1 MDSKNEL
8 FEVEFTDK
16 CIEDMEEIYEY
27 IANNLKENN
36 SAKRLMTEV
45 MDKVLNLKNTPELYM
60 KIGKKDKLKRE
71 YYRMVVK
78 NYIILYTVDF
88 DNKKVYISQ
97 MIYGKRNYLKQKRI
111 TGGSKMYDVIVI
123 GSGPAGI
130 TAAIYSKRRN
140 LSILV
145 ISKGNGT
152 LQKAEKIDNYYGFE
166 NGISGKELY
175 VNGIKQAKNLG
186 IDFIEDE
193 VINIE
198 YINQFTI
205 ETVNSKY
212 EAKAVIL
219 ATGVSRNVPNIKG
232 IKEFE
237 GKGVSYCAVCD
248 SFFYKGKDV
257 AVLGDGNYA
266 IHEFETLKP
275 IASSVTILTN
285 GNTMVENRDSSIEVN
300 SKKIREFRGDTKL
313 EKVEFEDN
321 TIQNLNG
328 VFIAMGTASSS
339 DLARKIG
346 ARIENNNIVVNEN
359 METTV
364 PGLFACGDCT
374 GGLLQISKAVY
385 EGAKAGLAVLK

>member
-1 MDSKNEL
+1 
-8 FEVEFTDK
+8 
-16 CIEDMEEIYEY
+16 
-27 IANNLKENN
+27 
-36 SAKRLMTEV
+36 
-45 MDKVLNLKNTPELYM
+45 
-60 KIGKKDKLKRE
+60 
-71 YYRMVVK
+71 
-78 NYIILYTVDF
+78 
-88 DNKKVYISQ
+88 
-97 MIYGKRNYLKQKRI
+97 
-111 TGGSKMYDVIVI
+111 MYDVIVI

-130 TAAIYSKRRN
+130 TAAIYAKRRN

-145 ISKGNGT
+145 ISKGNGA

-175 VNGIKQAKNLG
+175 ENGIKQAKNLG

-198 YINQFTI
+198 YINQFTV

-275 IASSVTILTN
+275 VASSVTILTN
-285 GNTMVENRDSSIEVN
+285 GNAMVENRDSSIEVN
-300 SKKIREFRGDTKL
+300 NKKIREFRGNTKL
-313 EKVEFEDN
+313 EEVEFEDN
-321 TIQNLNG
+321 TIQYLNG

-385 EGAKAGLAVLK
+385 EGAKAGLAVLKNN

>member
-1 MDSKNEL
+1 
-8 FEVEFTDK
+8 
-16 CIEDMEEIYEY
+16 
-27 IANNLKENN
+27 
-36 SAKRLMTEV
+36 
-45 MDKVLNLKNTPELYM
+45 
-60 KIGKKDKLKRE
+60 
-71 YYRMVVK
+71 
-78 NYIILYTVDF
+78 
-88 DNKKVYISQ
+88 
-97 MIYGKRNYLKQKRI
+97 
-111 TGGSKMYDVIVI
+111 MYDVIVI

-130 TAAIYSKRRN
+130 TAAIYAKRRN

-275 IASSVTILTN
+275 VASSVTILTN
-285 GNTMVENRDSSIEVN
+285 GNAMIENRDSSIEVN

-313 EKVEFEDN
+313 EEVEFEDN

-346 ARIENNNIVVNEN
+346 ARIENNNIIVNEN

>member
-1 MDSKNEL
+1 
-8 FEVEFTDK
+8 
-16 CIEDMEEIYEY
+16 
-27 IANNLKENN
+27 
-36 SAKRLMTEV
+36 
-45 MDKVLNLKNTPELYM
+45 
-60 KIGKKDKLKRE
+60 
-71 YYRMVVK
+71 
-78 NYIILYTVDF
+78 
-88 DNKKVYISQ
+88 
-97 MIYGKRNYLKQKRI
+97 
-111 TGGSKMYDVIVI
+111 MYDVIVI

-130 TAAIYSKRRN
+130 TAAIYAKRRN

-145 ISKGNGT
+145 ISKGISA

-175 VNGIKQAKNLG
+175 ENGIKQAKNLG

-193 VINIE
+193 IINIE
-198 YINQFTI
+198 YINQFTV

-275 IASSVTILTN
+275 VASSVTILTN
-285 GNTMVENRDSSIEVN
+285 GNTMIENRDSSIEVN

-313 EKVEFEDN
+313 EEVEFEDN

-385 EGAKAGLAVLK
+385 EGAKAGLAVLKNN

>member
-1 MDSKNEL
+1 
-8 FEVEFTDK
+8 
-16 CIEDMEEIYEY
+16 
-27 IANNLKENN
+27 
-36 SAKRLMTEV
+36 
-45 MDKVLNLKNTPELYM
+45 
-60 KIGKKDKLKRE
+60 
-71 YYRMVVK
+71 
-78 NYIILYTVDF
+78 
-88 DNKKVYISQ
+88 
-97 MIYGKRNYLKQKRI
+97 
-111 TGGSKMYDVIVI
+111 MYDVIVI

-130 TAAIYSKRRN
+130 TAAIYAKRRN

-145 ISKGNGT
+145 ISKGNGA

-175 VNGIKQAKNLG
+175 ENGIKQAKNLG

-198 YINQFTI
+198 YINQFTV

-212 EAKAVIL
+212 EAKAVVL
-219 ATGVSRNVPNIKG
+219 ATGVSRNIPNIKG

>member
-1 MDSKNEL
+1 
-8 FEVEFTDK
+8 
-16 CIEDMEEIYEY
+16 
-27 IANNLKENN
+27 
-36 SAKRLMTEV
+36 
-45 MDKVLNLKNTPELYM
+45 
-60 KIGKKDKLKRE
+60 
-71 YYRMVVK
+71 
-78 NYIILYTVDF
+78 
-88 DNKKVYISQ
+88 
-97 MIYGKRNYLKQKRI
+97 
-111 TGGSKMYDVIVI
+111 MYDVIVI

-130 TAAIYSKRRN
+130 TAAIYAKRRN

-145 ISKGNGT
+145 ISKGISA

-193 VINIE
+193 IINIE
-198 YINQFTI
+198 YINQFII

-313 EKVEFEDN
+313 EEVEFEDN

-385 EGAKAGLAVLK
+385 EGAKAGLAVLKNN

>member
-1 MDSKNEL
+1 
-8 FEVEFTDK
+8 
-16 CIEDMEEIYEY
+16 
-27 IANNLKENN
+27 
-36 SAKRLMTEV
+36 
-45 MDKVLNLKNTPELYM
+45 
-60 KIGKKDKLKRE
+60 
-71 YYRMVVK
+71 
-78 NYIILYTVDF
+78 
-88 DNKKVYISQ
+88 
-97 MIYGKRNYLKQKRI
+97 
-111 TGGSKMYDVIVI
+111 MYDVIVI

-130 TAAIYSKRRN
+130 TAAIYAKRRS

-145 ISKGNGT
+145 ISKGMGA

-175 VNGIKQAKNLG
+175 ENGIKQAKNLG

-193 VINIE
+193 IINIE
-198 YINQFTI
+198 YINQFTV

-237 GKGVSYCAVCD
+237 GKGVSYCVVCD

-285 GNTMVENRDSSIEVN
+285 GNAMVENRDSSIEVN

-313 EKVEFEDN
+313 EEVEFEDN

>member
-1 MDSKNEL
+1 
-8 FEVEFTDK
+8 
-16 CIEDMEEIYEY
+16 
-27 IANNLKENN
+27 
-36 SAKRLMTEV
+36 
-45 MDKVLNLKNTPELYM
+45 
-60 KIGKKDKLKRE
+60 
-71 YYRMVVK
+71 
-78 NYIILYTVDF
+78 
-88 DNKKVYISQ
+88 
-97 MIYGKRNYLKQKRI
+97 
-111 TGGSKMYDVIVI
+111 MYDVIVI

-130 TAAIYSKRRN
+130 TAAIYAKRRN

-145 ISKGNGT
+145 ISKGIGA
-152 LQKAEKIDNYYGFE
+152 LQKTEKIDNYYGFE
-166 NGISGKELY
+166 SGISGKELY
-175 VNGIKQAKNLG
+175 ENGVKQAKNLG

-285 GNTMVENRDSSIEVN
+285 GNAMVENRNSSIEVN
-300 SKKIREFRGDTKL
+300 NKKIREFRGDTKL
-313 EKVEFEDN
+313 EEVEFEDN

-346 ARIENNNIVVNEN
+346 ARIENNNIIVNEN

-385 EGAKAGLAVLK
+385 EGAKAGLSVLKNN

>member
-1 MDSKNEL
+1 
-8 FEVEFTDK
+8 
-16 CIEDMEEIYEY
+16 
-27 IANNLKENN
+27 
-36 SAKRLMTEV
+36 
-45 MDKVLNLKNTPELYM
+45 
-60 KIGKKDKLKRE
+60 
-71 YYRMVVK
+71 
-78 NYIILYTVDF
+78 
-88 DNKKVYISQ
+88 
-97 MIYGKRNYLKQKRI
+97 
-111 TGGSKMYDVIVI
+111 MYDVIVI

-130 TAAIYSKRRN
+130 TAAIYAKRRN

-166 NGISGKELY
+166 NGIAGKELY

-364 PGLFACGDCT
+364 PSLFACGDCT

>member
-1 MDSKNEL
+1 
-8 FEVEFTDK
+8 
-16 CIEDMEEIYEY
+16 
-27 IANNLKENN
+27 
-36 SAKRLMTEV
+36 
-45 MDKVLNLKNTPELYM
+45 
-60 KIGKKDKLKRE
+60 
-71 YYRMVVK
+71 
-78 NYIILYTVDF
+78 
-88 DNKKVYISQ
+88 
-97 MIYGKRNYLKQKRI
+97 
-111 TGGSKMYDVIVI
+111 MYDVIVI

-130 TAAIYSKRRN
+130 TAAIYAKRKN

-145 ISKGNGT
+145 ISKGIGT

-205 ETVNSKY
+205 ESVNSKY

-313 EKVEFEDN
+313 EEVEFEDN

-346 ARIENNNIVVNEN
+346 ARIENNNIIVNEN

-385 EGAKAGLAVLK
+385 EGAKAGLAVLKNN

>member
-1 MDSKNEL
+1 
-8 FEVEFTDK
+8 
-16 CIEDMEEIYEY
+16 
-27 IANNLKENN
+27 
-36 SAKRLMTEV
+36 
-45 MDKVLNLKNTPELYM
+45 
-60 KIGKKDKLKRE
+60 
-71 YYRMVVK
+71 
-78 NYIILYTVDF
+78 
-88 DNKKVYISQ
+88 
-97 MIYGKRNYLKQKRI
+97 
-111 TGGSKMYDVIVI
+111 MYDVIVI

-152 LQKAEKIDNYYGFE
+152 LQKAEKIDNYYVFE

-364 PGLFACGDCT
+364 PSLFACGDCT

>member
-1 MDSKNEL
+1 
-8 FEVEFTDK
+8 
-16 CIEDMEEIYEY
+16 
-27 IANNLKENN
+27 
-36 SAKRLMTEV
+36 
-45 MDKVLNLKNTPELYM
+45 
-60 KIGKKDKLKRE
+60 
-71 YYRMVVK
+71 
-78 NYIILYTVDF
+78 
-88 DNKKVYISQ
+88 
-97 MIYGKRNYLKQKRI
+97 
-111 TGGSKMYDVIVI
+111 MYDVIVI

-130 TAAIYSKRRN
+130 TAAIYAKRRS

-145 ISKGNGT
+145 ISKGMGA

-175 VNGIKQAKNLG
+175 ENGIKQAKNLG

-198 YINQFTI
+198 YINKFTI

-285 GNTMVENRDSSIEVN
+285 GNAMVENRDSSIEVN
-300 SKKIREFRGDTKL
+300 NKKIREFRGNTKL
-313 EKVEFEDN
+313 EEVEFEDN

-346 ARIENNNIVVNEN
+346 ARIENNNIIVNEN

-385 EGAKAGLAVLK
+385 EGAKAGLAVLKNN

>member
-1 MDSKNEL
+1 
-8 FEVEFTDK
+8 
-16 CIEDMEEIYEY
+16 
-27 IANNLKENN
+27 
-36 SAKRLMTEV
+36 
-45 MDKVLNLKNTPELYM
+45 
-60 KIGKKDKLKRE
+60 
-71 YYRMVVK
+71 
-78 NYIILYTVDF
+78 
-88 DNKKVYISQ
+88 
-97 MIYGKRNYLKQKRI
+97 
-111 TGGSKMYDVIVI
+111 MYDVIVI

-175 VNGIKQAKNLG
+175 INGIKQAKNLG

-364 PGLFACGDCT
+364 PSLFACGDCT

>member
-1 MDSKNEL
+1 
-8 FEVEFTDK
+8 
-16 CIEDMEEIYEY
+16 
-27 IANNLKENN
+27 
-36 SAKRLMTEV
+36 
-45 MDKVLNLKNTPELYM
+45 
-60 KIGKKDKLKRE
+60 
-71 YYRMVVK
+71 
-78 NYIILYTVDF
+78 
-88 DNKKVYISQ
+88 
-97 MIYGKRNYLKQKRI
+97 
-111 TGGSKMYDVIVI
+111 MYDVIVI

-130 TAAIYSKRRN
+130 TAAIYAKRRN

-145 ISKGNGT
+145 ISKGIGA
-152 LQKAEKIDNYYGFE
+152 LQKTEKIDNYYGFE
-166 NGISGKELY
+166 SGISGKELY
-175 VNGIKQAKNLG
+175 ENGIKQAKNLG

-285 GNTMVENRDSSIEVN
+285 GNAMVENRDSSIEVN
-300 SKKIREFRGDTKL
+300 NKKIREFRGDTKL

-321 TIQNLNG
+321 TIQYLNG

-339 DLARKIG
+339 DIARKIG
-346 ARIENNNIVVNEN
+346 ARIENNNIIINEN

-385 EGAKAGLAVLK
+385 EGAKAGLAVLKNN

>member
-1 MDSKNEL
+1 
-8 FEVEFTDK
+8 
-16 CIEDMEEIYEY
+16 
-27 IANNLKENN
+27 
-36 SAKRLMTEV
+36 
-45 MDKVLNLKNTPELYM
+45 
-60 KIGKKDKLKRE
+60 
-71 YYRMVVK
+71 
-78 NYIILYTVDF
+78 
-88 DNKKVYISQ
+88 
-97 MIYGKRNYLKQKRI
+97 
-111 TGGSKMYDVIVI
+111 MYDVIVI

-130 TAAIYSKRRN
+130 TAAIYAKRRN

-145 ISKGNGT
+145 ISKGNGA

-175 VNGIKQAKNLG
+175 ENGIKQAKNLG

-198 YINQFTI
+198 YINQFTV

-212 EAKAVIL
+212 EAKAVVL
-219 ATGVSRNVPNIKG
+219 ATGVSRNIPNIKG

-364 PGLFACGDCT
+364 PSLFACGDCT
-374 GGLLQISKAVY
+374 GGLLQISKAIY
-385 EGAKAGLAVLK
+385 EGTKAGLAVLK

>member
-1 MDSKNEL
+1 
-8 FEVEFTDK
+8 
-16 CIEDMEEIYEY
+16 
-27 IANNLKENN
+27 
-36 SAKRLMTEV
+36 
-45 MDKVLNLKNTPELYM
+45 
-60 KIGKKDKLKRE
+60 
-71 YYRMVVK
+71 
-78 NYIILYTVDF
+78 
-88 DNKKVYISQ
+88 
-97 MIYGKRNYLKQKRI
+97 
-111 TGGSKMYDVIVI
+111 MYDVIVI

-130 TAAIYSKRRN
+130 TAAIYAKRRK

-145 ISKGNGT
+145 ISKGNGA
-152 LQKAEKIDNYYGFE
+152 LQKTEKIDNYYGFE
-166 NGISGKELY
+166 NGISGEELY
-175 VNGIKQAKNLG
+175 ENGIKQAKNLG

-193 VINIE
+193 VINIK
-198 YINQFTI
+198 YINQFTV

-248 SFFYKGKDV
+248 SFFYKDKDV

-275 IASSVTILTN
+275 VASSVTILTN

-313 EKVEFEDN
+313 EEVEFEDN

-346 ARIENNNIVVNEN
+346 ARIENNNIIVNEN

-385 EGAKAGLAVLK
+385 EGAKAGLAVLKKN

>member
-1 MDSKNEL
+1 
-8 FEVEFTDK
+8 
-16 CIEDMEEIYEY
+16 
-27 IANNLKENN
+27 
-36 SAKRLMTEV
+36 
-45 MDKVLNLKNTPELYM
+45 
-60 KIGKKDKLKRE
+60 
-71 YYRMVVK
+71 
-78 NYIILYTVDF
+78 
-88 DNKKVYISQ
+88 
-97 MIYGKRNYLKQKRI
+97 
-111 TGGSKMYDVIVI
+111 MYDVIVI

-175 VNGIKQAKNLG
+175 ENGIKQAKNLG

-364 PGLFACGDCT
+364 PSLFACGDCT

>member
-1 MDSKNEL
+1 
-8 FEVEFTDK
+8 
-16 CIEDMEEIYEY
+16 
-27 IANNLKENN
+27 
-36 SAKRLMTEV
+36 
-45 MDKVLNLKNTPELYM
+45 
-60 KIGKKDKLKRE
+60 
-71 YYRMVVK
+71 
-78 NYIILYTVDF
+78 
-88 DNKKVYISQ
+88 
-97 MIYGKRNYLKQKRI
+97 
-111 TGGSKMYDVIVI
+111 MYDVIVI

-130 TAAIYSKRRN
+130 TAAIYAKRKN

-145 ISKGNGT
+145 ISKGIGT

-300 SKKIREFRGDTKL
+300 SKKIREFRGNTKL
-313 EKVEFEDN
+313 EEVEFEDN

-328 VFIAMGTASSS
+328 VFIAMGIASSS

-346 ARIENNNIVVNEN
+346 ARIENNNIIVNEN

-385 EGAKAGLAVLK
+385 EGAKAGLAVLKNN

>member
-1 MDSKNEL
+1 
-8 FEVEFTDK
+8 
-16 CIEDMEEIYEY
+16 
-27 IANNLKENN
+27 
-36 SAKRLMTEV
+36 
-45 MDKVLNLKNTPELYM
+45 
-60 KIGKKDKLKRE
+60 
-71 YYRMVVK
+71 
-78 NYIILYTVDF
+78 
-88 DNKKVYISQ
+88 
-97 MIYGKRNYLKQKRI
+97 
-111 TGGSKMYDVIVI
+111 MYDVIVI

-130 TAAIYSKRRN
+130 TAAIYAKRRS

-145 ISKGNGT
+145 ISKGMGA

-175 VNGIKQAKNLG
+175 ENGIKQAKNLG

-313 EKVEFEDN
+313 EEVEFEDN

-346 ARIENNNIVVNEN
+346 ARIENNNIIVNKN

-385 EGAKAGLAVLK
+385 EGAKAGLAVLKNN

>member
-1 MDSKNEL
+1 
-8 FEVEFTDK
+8 
-16 CIEDMEEIYEY
+16 
-27 IANNLKENN
+27 
-36 SAKRLMTEV
+36 
-45 MDKVLNLKNTPELYM
+45 
-60 KIGKKDKLKRE
+60 
-71 YYRMVVK
+71 
-78 NYIILYTVDF
+78 
-88 DNKKVYISQ
+88 
-97 MIYGKRNYLKQKRI
+97 
-111 TGGSKMYDVIVI
+111 MYDVIVI

-130 TAAIYSKRRN
+130 TAAIYAKRKN

-145 ISKGNGT
+145 ISKGIGT

-313 EKVEFEDN
+313 EEVEFEDN

-364 PGLFACGDCT
+364 PSLFACGDCT

-385 EGAKAGLAVLK
+385 EGAKAGLAVLKNN

>member
-1 MDSKNEL
+1 
-8 FEVEFTDK
+8 
-16 CIEDMEEIYEY
+16 
-27 IANNLKENN
+27 
-36 SAKRLMTEV
+36 
-45 MDKVLNLKNTPELYM
+45 
-60 KIGKKDKLKRE
+60 
-71 YYRMVVK
+71 
-78 NYIILYTVDF
+78 
-88 DNKKVYISQ
+88 
-97 MIYGKRNYLKQKRI
+97 
-111 TGGSKMYDVIVI
+111 MYDVIIV
-123 GSGPAGI
+123 GAGPAGI
-130 TAAIYSKRRN
+130 SAGLYAKRAGMSVLILYYGESN
-140 LSILV
+140 LD
-145 ISKGNGT
+145 
-152 LQKAEKIDNYYGFE
+152 KAHKIDNYYGFE
-166 NGISGKELY
+166 SGISGKELY
-175 VNGIKQAKNLG
+175 ENGVKQAKNLG

-285 GNTMVENRDSSIEVN
+285 GNAMVENRNSSIEVN
-300 SKKIREFRGDTKL
+300 NKKIREFRGDTKL
-313 EKVEFEDN
+313 EEVEFEDN

-346 ARIENNNIVVNEN
+346 ARIENNNIIVNEN

-385 EGAKAGLAVLK
+385 EGAKAGLAVLKNN

>member
-1 MDSKNEL
+1 
-8 FEVEFTDK
+8 
-16 CIEDMEEIYEY
+16 
-27 IANNLKENN
+27 
-36 SAKRLMTEV
+36 
-45 MDKVLNLKNTPELYM
+45 
-60 KIGKKDKLKRE
+60 
-71 YYRMVVK
+71 
-78 NYIILYTVDF
+78 
-88 DNKKVYISQ
+88 
-97 MIYGKRNYLKQKRI
+97 
-111 TGGSKMYDVIVI
+111 MYDVIVI

-130 TAAIYSKRRN
+130 TAAIYAKRRN

-145 ISKGNGT
+145 ISKGIGA
-152 LQKAEKIDNYYGFE
+152 LQKTEKIDNYYGFE
-166 NGISGKELY
+166 SGISGKELY
-175 VNGIKQAKNLG
+175 ENGIKQAKNLG

-285 GNTMVENRDSSIEVN
+285 GNAMVENRDSSIEVN
-300 SKKIREFRGDTKL
+300 NKKIREFRGDTKL

-321 TIQNLNG
+321 TIQYLNG

-346 ARIENNNIVVNEN
+346 ARIENNNIIINEN

-385 EGAKAGLAVLK
+385 EGAKAGLAVLKNN

>member
-1 MDSKNEL
+1 
-8 FEVEFTDK
+8 
-16 CIEDMEEIYEY
+16 
-27 IANNLKENN
+27 
-36 SAKRLMTEV
+36 
-45 MDKVLNLKNTPELYM
+45 
-60 KIGKKDKLKRE
+60 
-71 YYRMVVK
+71 
-78 NYIILYTVDF
+78 
-88 DNKKVYISQ
+88 
-97 MIYGKRNYLKQKRI
+97 
-111 TGGSKMYDVIVI
+111 MYDVIVI

-130 TAAIYSKRRN
+130 TAAIYAKRRN

-275 IASSVTILTN
+275 VASSVTILTN

-313 EKVEFEDN
+313 EEVEFEDN
-321 TIQNLNG
+321 TIQSLNG

-346 ARIENNNIVVNEN
+346 ARIENNNIIVNEN

>member
-1 MDSKNEL
+1 
-8 FEVEFTDK
+8 
-16 CIEDMEEIYEY
+16 
-27 IANNLKENN
+27 
-36 SAKRLMTEV
+36 
-45 MDKVLNLKNTPELYM
+45 
-60 KIGKKDKLKRE
+60 
-71 YYRMVVK
+71 
-78 NYIILYTVDF
+78 
-88 DNKKVYISQ
+88 
-97 MIYGKRNYLKQKRI
+97 
-111 TGGSKMYDVIVI
+111 MYDVIVI

-130 TAAIYSKRRN
+130 TAAIYAKRRK

-145 ISKGNGT
+145 ISKGNGA
-152 LQKAEKIDNYYGFE
+152 LQKTEKIDNYYGFE
-166 NGISGKELY
+166 NGISGEELY
-175 VNGIKQAKNLG
+175 ENGIKQAKNLG

-193 VINIE
+193 VINIK
-198 YINQFTI
+198 YINQFTV

-212 EAKAVIL
+212 EAKTVIL

-248 SFFYKGKDV
+248 SFFYKDKDV

-275 IASSVTILTN
+275 VASSVTILTN
-285 GNTMVENRDSSIEVN
+285 GNTMVENRESSIEVN

-313 EKVEFEDN
+313 EEVEFEDN
-321 TIQNLNG
+321 TIQSLNG

-346 ARIENNNIVVNEN
+346 ARIENNNIIVNES

-385 EGAKAGLAVLK
+385 EGAKAGLAVLKKN

>member
-1 MDSKNEL
+1 
-8 FEVEFTDK
+8 
-16 CIEDMEEIYEY
+16 
-27 IANNLKENN
+27 
-36 SAKRLMTEV
+36 
-45 MDKVLNLKNTPELYM
+45 
-60 KIGKKDKLKRE
+60 
-71 YYRMVVK
+71 
-78 NYIILYTVDF
+78 
-88 DNKKVYISQ
+88 
-97 MIYGKRNYLKQKRI
+97 
-111 TGGSKMYDVIVI
+111 MYDVIVI

-130 TAAIYSKRRN
+130 TAAIYAKRRS

-145 ISKGNGT
+145 ISKGMGA

-175 VNGIKQAKNLG
+175 ENGIKQAKNLG

-198 YINQFTI
+198 YINQFTV

-275 IASSVTILTN
+275 VASSVTILTN

-321 TIQNLNG
+321 TTQNLNG

-346 ARIENNNIVVNEN
+346 ARIENNNIIVNEN

>member
-1 MDSKNEL
+1 
-8 FEVEFTDK
+8 
-16 CIEDMEEIYEY
+16 
-27 IANNLKENN
+27 
-36 SAKRLMTEV
+36 
-45 MDKVLNLKNTPELYM
+45 
-60 KIGKKDKLKRE
+60 
-71 YYRMVVK
+71 
-78 NYIILYTVDF
+78 
-88 DNKKVYISQ
+88 
-97 MIYGKRNYLKQKRI
+97 
-111 TGGSKMYDVIVI
+111 MYDVIVI

-130 TAAIYSKRRN
+130 TAAIYAKRRN

-198 YINQFTI
+198 YINQFTV

-219 ATGVSRNVPNIKG
+219 ATGVSRNIPNIKG

-313 EKVEFEDN
+313 EEVEFEDN

-346 ARIENNNIVVNEN
+346 ARIENNNIIVSEN

-385 EGAKAGLAVLK
+385 EGAKAGLAVLKN

>member
-1 MDSKNEL
+1 
-8 FEVEFTDK
+8 
-16 CIEDMEEIYEY
+16 
-27 IANNLKENN
+27 
-36 SAKRLMTEV
+36 
-45 MDKVLNLKNTPELYM
+45 
-60 KIGKKDKLKRE
+60 
-71 YYRMVVK
+71 
-78 NYIILYTVDF
+78 
-88 DNKKVYISQ
+88 
-97 MIYGKRNYLKQKRI
+97 
-111 TGGSKMYDVIVI
+111 MYDVIVI

-130 TAAIYSKRRN
+130 TAAIYAKRRN

-364 PGLFACGDCT
+364 PSLFACGDCT

>member
-1 MDSKNEL
+1 
-8 FEVEFTDK
+8 
-16 CIEDMEEIYEY
+16 
-27 IANNLKENN
+27 
-36 SAKRLMTEV
+36 
-45 MDKVLNLKNTPELYM
+45 
-60 KIGKKDKLKRE
+60 
-71 YYRMVVK
+71 
-78 NYIILYTVDF
+78 
-88 DNKKVYISQ
+88 
-97 MIYGKRNYLKQKRI
+97 
-111 TGGSKMYDVIVI
+111 MYDVIVI

-130 TAAIYSKRRN
+130 TAAIYAKRRS

-145 ISKGNGT
+145 ISKGMGA

-275 IASSVTILTN
+275 VASSVTILTN

-313 EKVEFEDN
+313 EEVEFEDN

-346 ARIENNNIVVNEN
+346 ARIENNNIIVNKN

-385 EGAKAGLAVLK
+385 EGAKAGLAVLKNN

>member
-1 MDSKNEL
+1 
-8 FEVEFTDK
+8 
-16 CIEDMEEIYEY
+16 
-27 IANNLKENN
+27 
-36 SAKRLMTEV
+36 
-45 MDKVLNLKNTPELYM
+45 
-60 KIGKKDKLKRE
+60 
-71 YYRMVVK
+71 
-78 NYIILYTVDF
+78 
-88 DNKKVYISQ
+88 
-97 MIYGKRNYLKQKRI
+97 
-111 TGGSKMYDVIVI
+111 MYDVIVI

-130 TAAIYSKRRN
+130 TAAIYAKRKN

-145 ISKGNGT
+145 ISKGIGT